1 MTNATTSRLSRGDVS
16 AIHGTATALRETVER
31 VIVGK
36 TDVVRL
42 ALVALLCEGHIL
54 LEDVPGTGKTT
65 LAKAIARSLGCSF
78 KRIQFTPDL
87 MPSDITGIHYFD
99 QKSQEFAFREG
110 PLIAQIVLADEI
122 NRATPR
128 TQAALLEAMEER
140 QLTVEGETTL
150 LPRPFL
156 VIATQNPVELEGTF
170 PLPEA
175 QLDRFLLRLKLG
187 YPEEDDEDEILARQE
202 HTNPLDAVQPV
213 VTAERL
219 TELASALQR
228 LHVDPAIRR
237 YAVRIVRET
246 RTEAALELGASPRAS
261 LALFRSARAYAAVV
275 GRDYVLPDDV
285 KTMAPHVL
293 PHRLILS
300 TQTRLHGRGVDDLIA
315 DVLGRVPVPIE
326 GDAPASSRASA
337 SASRPSSPTSS
348 RPAPT
353 ASSRPAPAASSRSEG
368 SRSSDDESAWQR
380 Q

>member
-1 MTNATTSRLSRGDVS
+1 MTNATTSRLSQGDVS
-16 AIHGTATALRETVER
+16 AIHGTASALRETVER

-99 QKSQEFAFREG
+99 QKTQNFAFREG

-219 TELASALQR
+219 IEMASALQR

-246 RTEAALELGASPRAS
+246 RNEAAFELGASPRAS
-261 LALFRSARAYAAVV
+261 LALFRSARAYAAVS

-300 TQTRLHGRGVDDLIA
+300 TQTRLHGREIDDLIA
-315 DVLGRVPVPIE
+315 DVLNRVPVPIE
-326 GDAPASSRASA
+326 GDAPAGSRASTA
-337 SASRPSSPTSS
+337 SSPSSAASS
-348 RPAPT
+348 RPTPT
-353 ASSRPAPAASSRSEG
+353 ASSRPAPAASSRSEA
-368 SRSSDDESAWQR
+368 SRSSDDESTWQR

>member
-1 MTNATTSRLSRGDVS
+1 MTDATTTRLSPEDVNTIYGVAS
-16 AIHGTATALRETVER
+16 DMQSSVER

-36 TDVVRL
+36 TEIVQL

-65 LAKAIARSLGCSF
+65 LAKAISRSLGCSF
-78 KRIQFTPDL
+78 RRIQFTPDL

-99 QKSQEFAFREG
+99 QKAQEFAFREG

-175 QLDRFLLRLKLG
+175 QLDRFLLRLNLG
-187 YPEEDDEDEILARQE
+187 YPDEDDEDEILARQE
-202 HTNPLDAVQPV
+202 HTNPLDALQPV

-219 TELASALQR
+219 TELSVALQR

-246 RTEAALELGASPRAS
+246 RNEAAFELGASPRAS
-261 LALFRSARAYAAVV
+261 LALFRSARAYAAVQ

-285 KTMAPHVL
+285 KSMAPYVL
-293 PHRLILS
+293 PHRVILS
-300 TQTRLHGRGVDDLIA
+300 TQTRLRGREVEDLIA
-315 DVLGRVPVPIE
+315 DVLDRVPVPVE
-326 GDAPASSRASA
+326 DDPLARSAAPRAASPASSRPEPTA
-337 SASRPSSPTSS
+337 ASRPSPS
-348 RPAPT
+348 RPA
-353 ASSRPAPAASSRSEG
+353 
-368 SRSSDDESAWQR
+368 SDDDSPWSR
-380 Q
+380 R